1 MTEAALHAVIAGAG
15 PSGLCAALALAQA
28 GWRVSVIE
36 QAPVMD
42 DLGAGLQISPNASR
56 LLHRLGVLD
65 HLRPLASE
73 PQALRIRR
81 GKDAA
86 VLATLPL
93 GAQALAR
100 WGAPFL
106 VVHRADLQR
115 ALLECVARVP
125 LISLKTGTRIMGF
138 ANHPGSIEIGAKMGL
153 IGLKLS
159 ADLLIGADG
168 LRSLVRER
176 LALLPN
182 DQPLYSGRIAWR
194 ALVPYERVPYF
205 ARAPETNLWLGR
217 KTHLV
222 HYPVRKG
229 ALINLVAITQDHW
242 RAQDEPDLWSSIGE
256 AQDVQ
261 ARFNRWHADPKALIA
276 SAEDWR
282 RWPLYDRA
290 PLPHWHAQRVVL
302 AGDAA
307 HPMLPFLAQGSA
319 QGIEDGYALG
329 LAAQRNGSDLAGLIQ
344 DYESQRMIR
353 ARKVQ
358 QHSRQQGW
366 IYHLPLPFSLFRDLT
381 LKALGPERLQ
391 HRVDWLYGHDPD

>member
-1 MTEAALHAVIAGAG
+1 MSEAARHAVIAGAG
-15 PSGLCAALALAQA
+15 PSGLSAALALAQA

-36 QAPVMD
+36 QAPVMED
-42 DLGAGLQISPNASR
+42 VGAGLQISPNASR
-56 LLHRLGVLD
+56 LLQHLGVLE

-93 GAQALAR
+93 GAQAHAR
-100 WGAPFL
+100 WGAPSL

-115 ALLECVARVP
+115 ALLECVARAP

-138 ANHPGSIEIGAKMGL
+138 GNQPDSIEIGAKMGL
-153 IGLKLS
+153 IGIKLS

-176 LALLPN
+176 LGLLPN

-194 ALVPYERVPYF
+194 ALVPSERVPDF
-205 ARAPETNLWLGR
+205 ARAPETNLWLGT

-222 HYPVRKG
+222 HYPLRNG

-242 RAQDEPDLWSSIGE
+242 RAQDEPDLWSSLGA

-261 ARFNRWHADPKALIA
+261 AR
-276 SAEDWR
+276 
-282 RWPLYDRA
+282 
-290 PLPHWHAQRVVL
+290 
-302 AGDAA
+302 
-307 HPMLPFLAQGSA
+307 
-319 QGIEDGYALG
+319 
-329 LAAQRNGSDLAGLIQ
+329 
-344 DYESQRMIR
+344 
-353 ARKVQ
+353 
-358 QHSRQQGW
+358 
-366 IYHLPLPFSLFRDLT
+366 
-381 LKALGPERLQ
+381 
-391 HRVDWLYGHDPD
+391 